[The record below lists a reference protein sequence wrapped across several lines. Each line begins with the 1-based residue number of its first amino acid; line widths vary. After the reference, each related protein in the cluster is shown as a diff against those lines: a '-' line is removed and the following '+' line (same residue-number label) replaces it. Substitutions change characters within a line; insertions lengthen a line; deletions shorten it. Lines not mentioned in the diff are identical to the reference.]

1 MKIIPLG
8 GLGEIGKNMMV
19 VEYNG
24 QILVIDAGIA
34 FPSEINTSSGFGVAD
49 TKYLSDKKDMIQAVL
64 ITHGHDDHIGGLPY
78 FLNQFQVPVYSTP
91 LTKNFI
97 DFKLG
102 KKNRHNLF
110 SVNFYEFCHVVQ
122 CY

>member
-19 VEYNG
+19 VEYNN
-24 QILVIDAGIA
+24 QILIIDAGIA
-34 FPSEINTSSGFGVAD
+34 FPSEINTNPGFGIAD
-49 TKYLSDKKDMIQAVL
+49 TKYLSDKKDMIQGVL

-91 LTKNFI
+91 LTKTFI
-97 DFKLG
+97 MSCKFNKTYLMG
-102 KKNRHNLF
+102 QELQRVKVKQK
-110 SVNFYEFCHVVQ
+110 YKQ
-122 CY
+122 

>member
-19 VEYNG
+19 VEYND

-34 FPSEINTSSGFGVAD
+34 FPSEINTTPGFGVAD

-64 ITHGHDDHIGGLPY
+64 ITHGHEDHIGGLPY
-78 FLNQFQVPVYSTP
+78 FF
-91 LTKNFI
+91 
-97 DFKLG
+97 FKLLQVKTSSNG
-102 KKNRHNLF
+102 YALSTTFVASSNAF
-110 SVNFYEFCHVVQ
+110 G
-122 CY
+122 